1 MKKFEMRDVVAAQ
14 DYAMDGGTA
23 LHVHTLTAGHPLF
36 KRYAVIGHLIDQDK
50 RRLVHL
56 ASRLGVRVVK
66 VEREGRRGQ
75 HVDLCGKPF
84 ERACEMAEALL
95 HHIPY
100 AEALDVAEM
109 LVSRLGSAC
118 ERIEISGE
126 LRREEH
132 EIHRIDILAE
142 VSNCA
147 YLIPRLV
154 SMMTEGLISYDRLRA
169 RSMKFRMLKP
179 DVPVQVYQVF
189 APATWGVRSI
199 MLTGPVDFAH
209 WMVSHRAHGGAL
221 PNHLFV
227 KNGAVHNK
235 KTNQRPRSAEEAD
248 YFELCGLPWIRPQF
262 RVARWSK

>member
-1 MKKFEMRDVVAAQ
+1 MKIFQLCEEAEAIEHAL
-14 DYAMDGGTA
+14 YGGQA
-23 LHVHTLTAGHPLF
+23 LHVYPSGH
-36 KRYAVIGHLIDQDK
+36 GHLYDQNRPRLWHLA
-50 RRLVHL
+50 RRLGM
-56 ASRLGVRVVK
+56 RIVK
-66 VEREGRRGQ
+66 VEREGQKRQ
-75 HVDLCGKPF
+75 HVELHGKPF
-84 ERACEMAEALL
+84 ERACEMVDAMA

-109 LVSRLGSAC
+109 LVSRFRSAC

-154 SMMTEGLISYDRLRA
+154 MMKAEGLISYDNLGA

-199 MLTGPVDFAH
+199 QLTGPDEFAH
-209 WMVSHRAHGGAL
+209 YMVSHRSYGGVL
-221 PNHLFV
+221 PNYLSV
-227 KNGAVHNK
+227 KNGAVYHGMSRQI
-235 KTNQRPRSAEEAD
+235 TAEEED
-248 YFELCGLPWIRPQF
+248 YFALCGLPWIRPQL

>member
-1 MKKFEMRDVVAAQ
+1 MKLFEMREVKEAVE
-14 DYAMDGGTA
+14 YAMDGGQA
-23 LHVHTLTAGHPLF
+23 LHVHTLTNGHPMF
-36 KRYAVIGHLIDQDK
+36 KRYSVIGHLFDQDK
-50 RRLVHL
+50 KRLRHL
-56 ASRLGVRVVK
+56 ANRLGVHVVK
-66 VEREGRRGQ
+66 IEHEGMKKQ

-84 ERACEMAEALL
+84 ENACAMAEALL

-109 LVSRLGSAC
+109 LVARLGSAC

-126 LRREEH
+126 LRRQEH

-154 SMMTEGLISYDRLRA
+154 MMKADGLVSYDTLGA

-199 MLTGPVDFAH
+199 MLTGPDEFAH
-209 WMVSHRAHGGAL
+209 WMVSHRSHGGAL
-221 PNHLFV
+221 PNWLSV
-227 KNGAVHNK
+227 KNGAVFYG
-235 KTNQRPRSAEEAD
+235 TSRQMTAEEED
-248 YFELCGLPWIRPQF
+248 YFNLCGLPWIRPQF
-262 RVARWSK
+262 RRARWTK